1 MNTNQEDQDINKNE
15 PGNTDNKSG
24 LSGDL
29 DNDTYGHSSDPD
41 AFKKKNAPEHTIEEN
56 VDASSKLKDENI
68 IENDDLSTRNKSE
81 EKGLKGK
88 EQ

>member
-1 MNTNQEDQDINKNE
+1 MNTNREDQDINKSKSV
-15 PGNTDNKSG
+15 DSSNK
-24 LSGDL
+24 LEISGDL

-41 AFKKKNAPEHTIEEN
+41 AFKKKNAPEHATEEN
-56 VDASSKLKDENI
+56 VNASSKLKDGNI
-68 IENDDLSTRNKSE
+68 IKNDDLASRNKSE

>member
-1 MNTNQEDQDINKNE
+1 MNTNQEDQDVNKNE
-15 PGNTDNKSG
+15 LDKSQDQPRI
-24 LSGDL
+24 SGDL

-41 AFKKKNAPEHTIEEN
+41 AFKKKNAPEHTIEKN

>member
-1 MNTNQEDQDINKNE
+1 MNANQEDQDINKNM
-15 PGNTDNKSG
+15 PDNSDNKSG
-24 LSGDL
+24 VSGDL

-41 AFKKKNAPEHTIEEN
+41 AFKKKNTPEHAIEGN
-56 VDASSKLKDENI
+56 VDASSKLKDGNI
-68 IENDDLSTRNKSE
+68 IENDDLSARNKSE